1 MRPEELEEP
10 EGMEE
15 QEYPEGFKEVFDT
28 QYKRVLD
35 YAKILFGDAPGTV
48 SGRTED
54 AAQETF
60 LVLLCNWEKFCASP
74 NPEGWLTFVCRNVC
88 RNLKREDQ
96 KWTRN
101 LRWVVHQPV
110 QGDPNGISTLVE
122 LEGLIPPEDMRL
134 LERIYLEGCSH
145 KEVAGELGLTAS
157 GLSMKL
163 SRIKAAFRKK
173 YKEFL

>member
-1 MRPEELEEP
+1 M
-10 EGMEE
+10 
-15 QEYPEGFKEVFDT
+15 
-28 QYKRVLD
+28 
-35 YAKILFGDAPGTV
+35 
-48 SGRTED
+48 
-54 AAQETF
+54 
-60 LVLLCNWEKFCASP
+60 LLCNWEKFCASP

-134 LERIYLEGCSH
+134 LEGCSH
-145 KEVAGELGLTAS
+145 KEVADELGLTAS